1 MFGRASGSGT
11 ADAADDVV
19 EADAVVAGWAVAAVA
34 LFAASVAPG
43 AFLASTCGNSLAIF
57 SDGRGSGNGMLRPR
71 ATGSRLFG
79 TKMMKRALFRNRPD
93 TRPASAPAPDR

>member
-11 ADAADDVV
+11 ADAADD
-19 EADAVVAGWAVAAVA
+19 ADAVVAGWAVAAVV
-34 LFAASVAPG
+34 LFAGSVAPA
-43 AFLASTCGNSLAIF
+43 AFLASTCGNSFAIF

-79 TKMMKRALFRNRPD
+79 TKMMERALFRSRPD
-93 TRPASAPAPDR
+93 TRPASAPAPDSLS